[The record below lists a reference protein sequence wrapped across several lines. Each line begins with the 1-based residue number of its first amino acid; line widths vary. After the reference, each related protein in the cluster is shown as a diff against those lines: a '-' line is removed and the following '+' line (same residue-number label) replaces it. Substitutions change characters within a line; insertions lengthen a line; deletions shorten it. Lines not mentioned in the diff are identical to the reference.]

1 MTKLFLHG
9 RPLRGLKY
17 LSLAAALAALPAAAD
32 EGAAEYRENVMA
44 AIGGHMSSAADIARG
59 KVPHQA
65 HFSMHVNA
73 LAELSTIA
81 DTLFPEG
88 SEAGDALP
96 EIWQNPDDFA
106 AKLDDFETAA
116 ADLKDAV
123 DSGGD
128 VGSAFQALGQSCKSC
143 HDDYRAE

>member
-1 MTKLFLHG
+1 MKKLFPHG

-17 LSLAAALAALPAAAD
+17 LSLAAVLAALPAGAD
-32 EGAAEYRENVMA
+32 EGAIEYRENVMS
-44 AIGGHMSSAADIARG
+44 AIGGHMASAADIARG

-65 HFSMHVNA
+65 HFSMHVSA

-81 DTLFPEG
+81 DSLFPAG
-88 SEAGDALP
+88 SEGGDALP

-116 ADLKDAV
+116 ADLKTAV
-123 DSGGD
+123 DTGGD

-143 HDDYRAE
+143 HDDYRED

>member
-1 MTKLFLHG
+1 MSKLFPDG
-9 RPLRGLKY
+9 RLSHGLKC
-17 LSLAAALAALPAAAD
+17 LSLAAALAALPATAD
-32 EGAAEYRENVMA
+32 EGAMEYRENVMS

-65 HFSMHVNA
+65 HLSMHVNA

-88 SEAGDALP
+88 SEGGDALP
-96 EIWQNPDDFA
+96 EIWRNPDDFA

-116 ADLKDAV
+116 ADLKEALDT
-123 DSGGD
+123 GGD
-128 VGSAFQALGQSCKSC
+128 VGSAFQGLGQACKSC
-143 HDDYRAE
+143 HDDYRDE